1 MKTSIR
7 RITTSDRNSMMD
19 SFRNDLILMV
29 KDKIL
34 PLMGD
39 LLYDP
44 DNSEKKEAIR
54 EIINAGSALIESDLT
69 PEEIETVKEEYLFE
83 IIGLGVVQ
91 KLLDDREISEVMVNG
106 IGPIF
111 VEKHGQMYMSD
122 VSVRSGS
129 VLSAIVQKIRTI
141 SGRSVDEATP
151 MLDAHLPDHS
161 RINIVVPPICPS
173 GPSIT
178 IRRPPVK
185 MFSEEEFINFGS
197 ITKQQANFF
206 KNAERGRLSILVSGG
221 TGSGKTTLLNLLS
234 SYIPQNER
242 IITIQDSDE
251 LMFEHKN
258 IVNLL
263 TRSQNSEGRGEVT
276 IRMLVKNALR
286 MHPDRI
292 IVGEVR
298 GGEALDMLQ
307 AMNTGHE
314 GSMTTLHANGVEEAV
329 SRLETLVLMS
339 GLDLPSKAIKQQISY
354 ALHLIVQISKQP
366 NGRRFVSDVRELV
379 GIDGDRI
386 LTNQIFNA
394 NAEQVGDLTERT
406 KKHALTYGVA
416 DIWGYNQE

>member
-151 MLDAHLPDHS
+151 MLDAHIRNES
-161 RINIVVPPICPS
+161 A
-173 GPSIT
+173 SIWLLADLHDQ
-178 IRRPPVK
+178 
-185 MFSEEEFINFGS
+185 MQS
-197 ITKQQANFF
+197 I
-206 KNAERGRLSILVSGG
+206 GYL
-221 TGSGKTTLLNLLS
+221 LLN
-234 SYIPQNER
+234 
-242 IITIQDSDE
+242 
-251 LMFEHKN
+251 
-258 IVNLL
+258 
-263 TRSQNSEGRGEVT
+263 
-276 IRMLVKNALR
+276 
-286 MHPDRI
+286 
-292 IVGEVR
+292 
-298 GGEALDMLQ
+298 
-307 AMNTGHE
+307 
-314 GSMTTLHANGVEEAV
+314 
-329 SRLETLVLMS
+329 
-339 GLDLPSKAIKQQISY
+339 
-354 ALHLIVQISKQP
+354 
-366 NGRRFVSDVRELV
+366 RF
-379 GIDGDRI
+379 
-386 LTNQIFNA
+386 
-394 NAEQVGDLTERT
+394 
-406 KKHALTYGVA
+406 
-416 DIWGYNQE
+416 